1 MSGETRTALRRRLR
15 QARRSLSR
23 CEQRLAS
30 RRLFLLLIHHPL
42 FLRSRHIAFYLPSD
56 GEIDPTPLMRRA
68 RSMGKQCY
76 LPVVSG
82 WPKEHMRFQRTSVS
96 ERWSKNRFGIA
107 EPNPSQGR
115 QCPAWRL
122 DLVLMPLVG
131 FDAAGNRLG
140 MGGGFYDRA
149 FAYRKRRMRWR
160 GPLLLG
166 VAHACQKVEA
176 LPVAS
181 WDIPLDGIV
190 SDRERLFFRSQ
201 TQA

>member
-15 QARRSLSR
+15 QARRGLSR
-23 CEQRLAS
+23 SEQRLAS
-30 RRLFLLLIHHPL
+30 RKLFLLLIHQPL
-42 FLRSRHIAFYLPSD
+42 FLRSRHIAFYLPND

-68 RSMGKQCY
+68 RRMGKQCY
-76 LPVVSG
+76 LPVVGG
-82 WPKEHMRFQRTSVS
+82 WPKERMRFQRIRAS

-107 EPNPSQGR
+107 EPGPSHGR

-131 FDAAGNRLG
+131 FDAKGNRLG

-149 FAYRKRRMRWR
+149 FAYRKRRLRWQ
-160 GPLLLG
+160 GPRLLG
-166 VAHACQKVEA
+166 VAHDCQKVEA

-190 SDRERLFFRSQ
+190 SDSERLIFPSR
-201 TQA
+201 TPA